1 MEDPD
6 PKYLHVVAFNVPY
19 PPDYGGIIDIYY
31 KLKAISKEGVRIIL
45 HAFLYER
52 EPATE
57 LEETCYQVHY
67 YKRKSGIS
75 YFFNKLPYIVIT
87 RQSDELEQNL
97 LNDPHPVLF
106 EGLHTTLLLNKCVA
120 AGKKVLV
127 RTHNIEH
134 KYYRML
140 AGSERKLFKKLF
152 LASESRKLARYE
164 QVLQKA
170 GKLLSISTTDTAYFN
185 DKYRNSIHVSAFQM
199 HEHVTAAPGR
209 GEYILFHGNLSVPE
223 NERALHYLVRHV
235 LSRVTFHVVIA
246 GKNPAGYVRRLCNKY
261 PHIELI
267 ANPEGAEMD
276 RLVAEAHINLLY
288 TYQPTGLKLKLL
300 HSLYGGKHCMA
311 NPLML
316 SGSGLESLCN
326 IYRTPGEAVEMIEQ
340 LMKTAFEKKEILKRK
355 EILREYNNAYNA
367 GKIISLLGET
377 QS

>member
-1 MEDPD
+1 MDDPD

-52 EPATE
+52 EPANE
-57 LEETCYQVHY
+57 LEEICHQVHY

-87 RQSDELEQNL
+87 RQSDELEHNL
-97 LNDPHPVLF
+97 LNDPYPVLF
-106 EGLHTTLLLNKCVA
+106 EGLHTTLLLDRCVE

-140 AGSERKLFKKLF
+140 AGSERNLFRKIF
-152 LASESRKLARYE
+152 LASEARKLTHYE
-164 QVLQKA
+164 KILLKA
-170 GKLLSISTTDTAYFN
+170 DKLLSISTTDAAYFN
-185 DKYRNSIHVSAFQM
+185 DKYRNSIRVSAFQM
-199 HEHVTAAPGR
+199 HEHVTASPGK

-223 NERALHYLVRHV
+223 NERALHYLVKYV

-340 LMKTAFEKKEILKRK
+340 LMKTPFEKEEILKRK

-367 GKIISLLGET
+367 GKIMSLLEDP

>member
-52 EPATE
+52 EPAPALGE
-57 LEETCYQVHY
+57 ICYKVHY
-67 YKRKSGIS
+67 YKRKSGIR
-75 YFFNKLPYIVIT
+75 YFFDKLPYIVIT

-97 LNDPHPVLF
+97 MNDPYPVLF
-106 EGLHTTLLLNKCVA
+106 EGMHTALLLDRCIK

-134 KYYRML
+134 KYYCML
-140 AGSERKLFKKLF
+140 AGSERNLFKKLF
-152 LASESRKLARYE
+152 LASEARKLAHYE
-164 QVLQKA
+164 KHLQRA
-170 GKLLSISTTDTAYFN
+170 DKLLSISTTDTSYFN
-185 DKYRNSIHVSAFQM
+185 EKYKNSIHVSAFQM
-199 HEHVTAAPGR
+199 HEHVSASPGK

-223 NERALHYLVRHV
+223 NEKALLYLVKNV
-235 LSRVTFHVVIA
+235 LSRITYHVVIA
-246 GKNPAGYVRRLCNKY
+246 GKNPAGFVRRVCDSY

-267 ANPEGAEMD
+267 PNPVGEEMD

-300 HSLYGGKHCMA
+300 HSLYGGRHCMA

-316 SGSGLESLCN
+316 SGSGLDSLCN
-326 IYRTPGEAVEMIEQ
+326 VYRTPGEAIGMIEE
-340 LMKTAFEKKEILKRK
+340 LMKIPFENEEIQKRTEK
-355 EILREYNNAYNA
+355 LQEHNNSYNA
-367 GKIISLLGET
+367 RKIISLL
-377 QS
+377 

>member
-52 EPATE
+52 EPAPA
-57 LEETCYQVHY
+57 LEELCFKVHY
-67 YKRKSGIS
+67 YKRKSGIR
-75 YFFNKLPYIVIT
+75 YFFNKLPYIVVT

-106 EGLHTTLLLNKCVA
+106 EGVHTTLLLDRCVE

-140 AGSERKLFKKLF
+140 AGSERKLFKKFF
-152 LASESRKLARYE
+152 LASEARKLAHYE
-164 QVLQKA
+164 KHLQRA
-170 GKLLSISTTDTAYFN
+170 DKLLSISTTDTSYFN
-185 DKYRNSIHVSAFQM
+185 EKYRNSIHVSAFQM
-199 HEHVTAAPGR
+199 HEHVTASPGR

-223 NERALHYLVRHV
+223 NEKALLYLVKNV
-235 LSRVTFHVVIA
+235 LSKLTYHVVIA
-246 GKNPAGYVRRLCNKY
+246 GKNPANHVQRICNRY
-261 PHIELI
+261 AHIELI
-267 ANPEGAEMD
+267 PNPVGEEMD
-276 RLVAEAHINLLY
+276 RLVADAHINLLY

-300 HSLYGGKHCMA
+300 HSLYGGRHCLA

-316 SGSGLESLCN
+316 SGSGLEHLCHL
-326 IYRTPGEAVEMIEQ
+326 YRSPGEAIEMIDE
-340 LMKTAFEKKEILKRK
+340 LMKIPFEKKEVETRTEELS
-355 EILREYNNAYNA
+355 EYNNANNA
-367 GKIISLLGET
+367 GKIISLLQHE
-377 QS
+377 